1 MGFKQLVLALSV
13 MILVLIGL
21 FVWIE
26 MDAQREIEMM
36 HYEDVEMSLVQD
48 GTYEAEVITELVSAK
63 VQVIVEDHEIIDL
76 IILEH
81 TYGLGYSAESIRY
94 KIIEQN
100 TYDVDTISGVTL
112 SAEAIKSATSLAL
125 KKGY

>member
-48 GTYEAEVITELVSAK
+48 GTYEAEVITDLVSAK

-76 IILEH
+76 IILGH
-81 TYGLGYSAESIRY
+81 TYGLGYNAETIRY

-100 TYDVDTISGVTL
+100 TYEVDTISGVTL
-112 SAEAIKSATSLAL
+112 SSEAIKSATSLAL